1 MPKFAQGGHFDMPYE
16 FDDTNYESGV
26 NIKVIGVGGGG
37 NNAVNHMTGDPVNG
51 VEFIAINTDMQA
63 LHKSN
68 ATTKIVIGEKIT
80 KGHGAGSN
88 PDIGAKAAEE
98 SEEAITAAIEGADMV
113 FVTTGMGGGTGTG
126 AAPVVARIAKSLGI
140 LTVGIV
146 TKPFGFE
153 GKRRMD
159 QAEIGI
165 EKLKDYVDSLIIIP
179 NEKLLSIGEKI
190 TLMNAFQIADDVLNH
205 GVRSI
210 SRLINE
216 PQYINLDFADVTSV
230 MQDAGYAHMGIGE
243 ASGKDKATEAAK
255 AAISSPLLET
265 TITGATGVL
274 ISITASPDIAL
285 DDINIASELIRSEAA
300 EDANIIWGAG
310 FDDSLEDTMRVTI
323 IATGFQNK
331 SEMDK
336 TFQKKDPIRPVASGK
351 IVNGV
356 KDTHIADGTVKKPPV
371 KRPQPEEKP
380 GDDAPISDEDFNEI
394 LKMLNA
400 GKNQNNGGG
409 QRY

>member
-1 MPKFAQGGHFDMPYE
+1 MPFEM
-16 FDDTNYESGV
+16 DDRAYESNV

-37 NNAVNHMTGDPVNG
+37 NNAVNRMTNDPVKG

-63 LHKSN
+63 LSKSN

-88 PDIGAKAAEE
+88 PEIGAKAAEE
-98 SEEAITAAIEGADMV
+98 SEEAITAAVEGADMV

-146 TKPFGFE
+146 TKPFAFE

-159 QAEIGI
+159 QAEAGI

-179 NEKLLSIGEKI
+179 NEKLKDVGEKI

-300 EDANIIWGAG
+300 DDANIIWGAG
-310 FDDSLEDTMRVTI
+310 FDETLEDTMRVTI
-323 IATGFQNK
+323 IATGFQNRA
-331 SEMDK
+331 EMDK
-336 TFQKKDPIRPVASGK
+336 TFSKKDTIRPIASGK
-351 IVNGV
+351 IKNGV
-356 KDTHIADGTVKKPPV
+356 KDTHIVDGTTKAQVKKA
-371 KRPQPEEKP
+371 EDKP
-380 GDDAPISDEDFNEI
+380 ADDESPISDDDFQEI
-394 LKMLNA
+394 LKMLNM
-400 GKNQNNGGG
+400 GKSQQQGG
-409 QRY
+409 QKY